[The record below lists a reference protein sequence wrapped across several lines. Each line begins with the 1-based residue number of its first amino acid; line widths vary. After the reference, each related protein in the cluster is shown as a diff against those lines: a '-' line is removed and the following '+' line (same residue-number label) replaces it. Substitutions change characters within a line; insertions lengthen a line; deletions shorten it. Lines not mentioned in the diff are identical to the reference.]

1 MTDRVTIILFG
12 RVGTVHTIYSN
23 VSRSVMMMVITILI
37 TIIMIII
44 VKREK
49 PLKHLR
55 GRTRYA
61 RLSRKGYECYKN
73 FAPCC
78 KRKALQR
85 AITVT
90 SRRRIRPS
98 SKESKTARINLFGTR
113 QSRLILISIF
123 RPELLDLTRCVQK
136 SLCQQYARY

>member
-37 TIIMIII
+37 TIIIIIII

-61 RLSRKGYECYKN
+61 S
-73 FAPCC
+73 
-78 KRKALQR
+78 KRVCVNNTQDIKPKAIQNN
-85 AITVT
+85 I
-90 SRRRIRPS
+90 
-98 SKESKTARINLFGTR
+98 
-113 QSRLILISIF
+113 
-123 RPELLDLTRCVQK
+123 
-136 SLCQQYARY
+136 